1 MMLVSCSHDIILL
14 LFRDTP
20 LHGFKTCFMVHFLP
34 LFKKET
40 LKSPI
45 CTHSKGVKN
54 KGARKKMVDIILVL
68 AIVVPILFVIYVAI
82 SSLRIVRPT
91 EKGLV
96 ERFGKYHRFV
106 QGGITFLVPFADR
119 IIKVNVTER
128 MTPVQRQ
135 DVITK
140 DKVFMGVDAVVFYRI
155 KQDELSVKAS
165 QYAVASFA
173 AQIDTLARTVLRD
186 IIGGMDMSVANTS
199 RPVINTS
206 LKVALDEQTEKWGI
220 EIVRAEIK
228 DLEPPR
234 ELIISMESVLKADN
248 DRQAAEKTAIAQATL
263 ASGQKNAAIQVAEG
277 QKQAAILQADGQK
290 IATIAI
296 AEGDA
301 QATKLRNE
309 ALTTYFKDSAIV
321 FKQLETIATSLE
333 NNTKIIVPEGKALSL
348 ILNEQENLSKSTII
362 PITPPQQQKSM
373 KQ

>member
-1 MMLVSCSHDIILL
+1 
-14 LFRDTP
+14 
-20 LHGFKTCFMVHFLP
+20 
-34 LFKKET
+34 
-40 LKSPI
+40 
-45 CTHSKGVKN
+45 
-54 KGARKKMVDIILVL
+54 MVDIILVL
-68 AIVVPILFVIYVAI
+68 AIVVPLIVILYALV

-96 ERFGKYHRFV
+96 ERFGKYQRFV
-106 QGGITFLVPFADR
+106 EGGITLLVPFVDR

-155 KQDELSVKAS
+155 KSDEVSVKAS
-165 QYAVASFA
+165 QYNVASFA

-186 IIGGMDMSVANTS
+186 IIGGMDMAIANTS
-199 RPVINTS
+199 RPIINAS
-206 LKVALDEQTEKWGI
+206 LKNALDEQTEKWGI

-228 DLEPPR
+228 DLEPPK
-234 ELIISMESVLKADN
+234 ELIVSMESVLKADN

-263 ASGQKNAAIQVAEG
+263 ASGQKNAAIQIAEG
-277 QKQAAILQADGQK
+277 QKQSAILQAEGQK
-290 IATIAI
+290 TATIAI

-309 ALTTYFKDSAIV
+309 ALTTYFKDSAIT
-321 FKQLETIATSLE
+321 FKQLDTITASLQ

-348 ILNEQENLSKSTII
+348 ILNEQENLSKATII
-362 PITPPQQQKSM
+362 PIPPPQKSS
-373 KQ
+373 KQM

>member
-1 MMLVSCSHDIILL
+1 MADIVLISAII
-14 LFRDTP
+14 
-20 LHGFKTCFMVHFLP
+20 V
-34 LFKKET
+34 
-40 LKSPI
+40 PI
-45 CTHSKGVKN
+45 
-54 KGARKKMVDIILVL
+54 
-68 AIVVPILFVIYVAI
+68 IVVLYLFLA
-82 SSLRIVRPT
+82 SLRIVRPT

-96 ERFGKYHRFV
+96 ERLGKYHRFV
-106 QGGITFLVPFADR
+106 EGGVTFLFPLLDR
-119 IIKVNVTER
+119 IIRVNVTER

-155 KQDELSVKAS
+155 KPDEQSVKAS
-165 QYAVASFA
+165 QYNVANFA

-199 RPVINTS
+199 RPTINTS
-206 LKVALDEQTEKWGI
+206 LKTALDEQTEKWGI

-277 QKQAAILQADGQK
+277 QKQAAILQAEGQK
-290 IATIAI
+290 TATIEI

-309 ALTTYFKDSAIV
+309 ALTTYFKDSAIT
-321 FKQLETIATSLE
+321 FKQLDTITASLQ
-333 NNTKIIVPEGKALSL
+333 NNTKIIVPEGKAISL
-348 ILNEQENLSKSTII
+348 ILNEQENLSKATIL
-362 PITPPQQQKSM
+362 PVPVSQQTK
-373 KQ
+373 KY

>member
-1 MMLVSCSHDIILL
+1 
-14 LFRDTP
+14 
-20 LHGFKTCFMVHFLP
+20 
-34 LFKKET
+34 
-40 LKSPI
+40 
-45 CTHSKGVKN
+45 
-54 KGARKKMVDIILVL
+54 MVDIFLVL
-68 AIVVPILFVIYVAI
+68 AIIVPLLVIVYALI

-106 QGGITFLVPFADR
+106 EGGITLLVPFVDR

-155 KQDELSVKAS
+155 KQDEQSVKAS

-199 RPVINTS
+199 RPVINAS
-206 LKVALDEQTEKWGI
+206 LKTALDEQTEKWGI

-263 ASGQKNAAIQVAEG
+263 AGGQKNAAIQVAEG
-277 QKQAAILQADGQK
+277 QKQAAILQAEGQK
-290 IATIAI
+290 TATIAI

-309 ALTTYFKDSAIV
+309 ALTTYFKESAIT
-321 FKQLETIATSLE
+321 FKQLDTISTSLM
-333 NNTKIIVPEGKALSL
+333 NNTKIIVPEGKAISL
-348 ILNEQENLSKSTII
+348 ILNEQENLSKATII
-362 PITPPQQQKSM
+362 PIPQQASQKSS
-373 KQ
+373 KQM

>member
-1 MMLVSCSHDIILL
+1 
-14 LFRDTP
+14 
-20 LHGFKTCFMVHFLP
+20 
-34 LFKKET
+34 
-40 LKSPI
+40 
-45 CTHSKGVKN
+45 
-54 KGARKKMVDIILVL
+54 MVDPLLVL
-68 AIVVPILFVIYVAI
+68 AIIVPLVVVVYAI
-82 SSLRIVRPT
+82 ISTLRIVRPT

-96 ERFGKYHRFV
+96 ERLGKYRRFV
-106 QGGITFLVPFADR
+106 EGGVTFLFPFIDR

-155 KQDELSVKAS
+155 KPDEVSVKAS

-173 AQIDTLARTVLRD
+173 SQIDTLARTVLRD

-199 RPVINTS
+199 RPIINAS
-206 LKVALDEQTEKWGI
+206 LKTALDEQTEKWGI

-277 QKQAAILQADGQK
+277 QKQAAILQAEGQK
-290 IATIAI
+290 TATIEI

-309 ALTTYFKDSAIV
+309 ALTTYFKDNAIV
-321 FKQLETIATSLE
+321 FKQLDTITASLQ
-333 NNTKIIVPEGKALSL
+333 NNTKIIVPEGKAISL
-348 ILNEQENLSKSTII
+348 ILNEQENLAKATII
-362 PITPPQQQKSM
+362 PIPPPPTQKNSRQM
-373 KQ
+373 

>member
-1 MMLVSCSHDIILL
+1 
-14 LFRDTP
+14 
-20 LHGFKTCFMVHFLP
+20 
-34 LFKKET
+34 
-40 LKSPI
+40 
-45 CTHSKGVKN
+45 
-54 KGARKKMVDIILVL
+54 MVDILTIL
-68 AIVVPILFVIYVAI
+68 AIIVPIVVIAYLVIASI
-82 SSLRIVRPT
+82 RIVRPT

-96 ERFGKYHRFV
+96 ERLGKYHRFV
-106 QGGITFLVPFADR
+106 EGGVTFLFPLLDR
-119 IIKVNVTER
+119 IIRVNVTER

-135 DVITK
+135 DVITR

-155 KQDELSVKAS
+155 RQDENSVKSS
-165 QYAVASFA
+165 QYAVANFA

-199 RPVINTS
+199 RPVINAS
-206 LKVALDEQTEKWGI
+206 LKEALDEQTEKWGI

-277 QKQAAILQADGQK
+277 QKQAAILQAEGQK
-290 IATIAI
+290 TATVAI

-309 ALTTYFKDSAIV
+309 ALTTYFKDSAIT
-321 FKQLETIATSLE
+321 FKQLDTITNSLQ
-333 NNTKIIVPEGKALSL
+333 NNTKIIVPEGKAISL
-348 ILNEQENLSKSTII
+348 ILNEQENLNKATII
-362 PITPPQQQKSM
+362 PVQTQQTKTTTS
-373 KQ
+373 K

>member
-1 MMLVSCSHDIILL
+1 
-14 LFRDTP
+14 
-20 LHGFKTCFMVHFLP
+20 
-34 LFKKET
+34 
-40 LKSPI
+40 
-45 CTHSKGVKN
+45 
-54 KGARKKMVDIILVL
+54 MVDILLVL
-68 AIVVPILFVIYVAI
+68 AIVIPLIVILYALI

-106 QGGITFLVPFADR
+106 EGGITLLVPFVDR

-155 KQDELSVKAS
+155 KQDEQSVKAS

-186 IIGGMDMSVANTS
+186 IIGGMDMAIANTS
-199 RPVINTS
+199 RPIINAS
-206 LKVALDEQTEKWGI
+206 LKNALDEQTEKWGI

-234 ELIISMESVLKADN
+234 ELIVSMESVLKADN
-248 DRQAAEKTAIAQATL
+248 ERQAAEKTAIAQATL

-277 QKQAAILQADGQK
+277 QKQAAILSSEGQK
-290 IATIAI
+290 IATIQI

-309 ALTTYFKDSAIV
+309 ALTTYFKDSAIT
-321 FKQLETIATSLE
+321 FKQLDTISASLM
-333 NNTKIIVPEGKALSL
+333 NNTKIIVPEGKAISL
-348 ILNEQENLSKSTII
+348 ILNEQENLSKATII
-362 PITPPQQQKSM
+362 PITPASTQKTS
-373 KQ
+373 KQM